1 MTKDNKMK
9 NKITVYNDEKS
20 MSLEKESGYD
30 SIDLLRGEN
39 VVISLSQDELRE
51 LKIMIEEL
59 LQLTNKRDW

>member
-1 MTKDNKMK
+1 MK